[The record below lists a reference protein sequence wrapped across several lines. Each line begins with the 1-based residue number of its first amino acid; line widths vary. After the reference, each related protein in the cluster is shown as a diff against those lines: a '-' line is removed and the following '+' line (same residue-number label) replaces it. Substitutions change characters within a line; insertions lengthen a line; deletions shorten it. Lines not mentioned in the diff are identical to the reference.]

1 MGAKRPGWPRA
12 AVACLIAGIALAV
25 IVLTAGNHRRHDPA
39 ASGARYDVLFTP
51 LAHFA
56 QPSVTI
62 PARES
67 LVDIPR
73 SFLGFSTE
81 YWTLPVDE
89 LHAKLYRRVLS
100 DLHVPGDGPFVLR
113 IGGDS
118 SDHTF
123 YDPRY
128 GHLPRW
134 AFDLTPEFVD
144 RTAAIVRRLGL
155 RVILDMNLITGS
167 PELAGSWARYAETQ
181 MPPRSIIGLE
191 VGNEPDLYSYAFWLG
206 VTAGIRISG
215 DGLPRDITPVDYAA
229 DFRAYA
235 WVLTRVAPG
244 VPLLAPALANPGA
257 DRSFISTLIASPHP
271 GLRVISGHRY
281 PYSGCTPPNTPQYP
295 TFARVLGE
303 QATAGMARS
312 VKPAVLIA
320 HRAGFPFELT
330 EFNSITCGGLPGV
343 SNTYA
348 TALWA
353 PDAAFELLAA
363 GVKAIHLHARQHA
376 INDPFT
382 FDPTGLQARPLLYG
396 LMLFIRTL
404 GPHARLVPLRLK
416 SATDLHLK
424 AWAVRVGARTL
435 HLLLIN
441 KGPNALRVGLHLPTR
456 DPASMQRLLGPSP
469 SATTDVTL
477 RGQTFGHE
485 ATWQGKPARTQIK
498 PHAPGHYTV
507 PLPPYSAALLT
518 LPLPP
523 GALT

>member
-1 MGAKRPGWPRA
+1 MGAKRPGWPHA
-12 AVACLIAGIALAV
+12 ALACLIVGIAVAV
-25 IVLTAGNHRRHDPA
+25 VVARAGDHHKHDPA
-39 ASGARYDVLFTP
+39 ASPPRYDVLFAP
-51 LAHFA
+51 VAHFA
-56 QPSVTI
+56 QPSVTV

-67 LVDIPR
+67 LVNIPR

-89 LHAKLYRRVLS
+89 LHAKLYGRVLS

-167 PELAGSWARYAETQ
+167 PKLAGSWAQYAETK
-181 MPPRSIIGLE
+181 MPPGSIIGFE
-191 VGNEPDLYSYAFWLG
+191 VGNEPDLYSQAFWLS

-215 DGLPRDITPVDYAA
+215 DGLPRDITPTDYAA
-229 DFRAYA
+229 DYHAYA
-235 WVLTRVAPG
+235 RVLTHVAPG
-244 VPLLAPALANPGA
+244 VPLFAPALANPGA

-281 PYSGCTPPNTPQYP
+281 PYSGCTPPDTPQYP
-295 TFARVLGE
+295 TFARLLGE
-303 QATAGMARS
+303 QATAGMAAS
-312 VKPAVLIA
+312 VRPAVLIA

-330 EFNSITCGGLPGV
+330 EFNSVTCGGLPGI

-353 PDAAFELLAA
+353 PDAAFELMTAD
-363 GVKAIHLHARQHA
+363 VRAIHLHERET
-376 INDPFT
+376 IVNDPFT
-382 FDPTGLQARPLLYG
+382 FDPTGMQARPLLYG
-396 LMLFIRTL
+396 LMLFTRTL

-416 SATDLHLK
+416 SGAALHLK

-435 HLLLIN
+435 HVLLIN
-441 KGPNALRVGLHLPTR
+441 KGPNSLRVGLDLPAR
-456 DPASMQRLLGPSP
+456 GPASVERLLGPSP
-469 SATTDVTL
+469 AATTGVTL
-477 RGQTFGHE
+477 MGQSFGHE
-485 ATWQGKPARTQIK
+485 ATWQGRRVRTRIRPRAR
-498 PHAPGHYTV
+498 GRYTV
-507 PLPPYSAALLT
+507 PLPPYSAALLG
-518 LPLPP
+518 LDVSP
-523 GALT
+523 GALR